1 MQADYEWNK
10 YINRKTGETTTELV
24 VTAGGNTTDFVHTY
38 YTDLSQVVPEADGGE
53 RAYSVE
59 RIENTSELDREYVR
73 GIGYLSG
80 GPGKSEALESIDFS
94 DFIPS
99 KAVLAGGA
107 KIGAKMAAAF
117 FIKKESELLLPQFTK
132 SAIEEGAK
140 YVMSD
145 SKKLNHIFNNA
156 DHGLDNLVNALGGRE
171 NTLISAM
178 NAANGTVV
186 TGMGKRGSNVFFDI
200 PVTIQGSPKLIRGAI
215 LNGVPVISNILTP
228 KL

>member
-1 MQADYEWNK
+1 MC
-10 YINRKTGETTTELV
+10 
-24 VTAGGNTTDFVHTY
+24 
-38 YTDLSQVVPEADGGE
+38 
-53 RAYSVE
+53 
-59 RIENTSELDREYVR
+59 IEKKR
-73 GIGYLSG
+73 
-80 GPGKSEALESIDFS
+80 IDFS

-107 KIGAKMAAAF
+107 KIGAKMAASF

-200 PVTIQGSPKLIRGAI
+200 PVTIQGSPKLIRGTI